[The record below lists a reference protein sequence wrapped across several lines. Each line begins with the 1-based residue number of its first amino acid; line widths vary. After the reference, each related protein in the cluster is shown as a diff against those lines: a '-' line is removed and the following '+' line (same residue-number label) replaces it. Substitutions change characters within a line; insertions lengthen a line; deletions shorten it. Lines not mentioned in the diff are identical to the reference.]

1 MTILRFLHQLLAFSL
16 EIGLLAALFN
26 WGYQT
31 GKKPFFNWLLAF
43 AALSAAIF
51 LWGWLAAPKSGS
63 RLEQPWLLVFKLLI
77 FGAGALGLVRTGQ
90 VTLAIWFFGL
100 ALCSVLAEYFW
111 GM

>member
-1 MTILRFLHQLLAFSL
+1 MSILRFLHQLLAFSL
-16 EIGLLAALFN
+16 EIGLLAALFH

-31 GKKPFFNWLLAF
+31 GKKPVFHWLLAF

-51 LWGWLAAPKSGS
+51 LWGWLAAPKSAT
-63 RLEQPWLLVFKLLI
+63 RLDQPYLLVFKLSI
-77 FGAGALGLVRTGQ
+77 FGAGALSLLRTGHAG
-90 VTLAIWFFGL
+90 LALWFFGL